1 MLDNHRFSSEA
12 GEALGPEGVAGA
24 VVLAFH
30 RPCHVR
36 AEGAAPAAHD
46 APPVGSMP
54 AAIPAFTH
62 ALDAEGKL
70 SMFWFTPILERGA
83 AFFARERHAEW
94 SLSALPTLFCAHVLA
109 AVGESITGR
118 EFIPQ
123 ERRDFIL
130 RFWPAAEILGAAP
143 KPSDALCRYVASM
156 ILANRPAPRR
166 SFLNRLLCRENK
178 S

>member
-1 MLDNHRFSSEA
+1 MLDNPQFSSEA
-12 GEALGPEGVAGA
+12 GEDLGREGESLGQ
-24 VVLAFH
+24 VVAFH

-46 APPVGSMP
+46 APPVGS
-54 AAIPAFTH
+54 IPAFTH

-70 SMFWFTPILERGA
+70 SMFWFTPTLERGA

-118 EFIPQ
+118 AFSPQ

-130 RFWPAAEILGAAP
+130 RFWPAAEILGDAP

-156 ILANRPAPRR
+156 ILVNRPAPRR